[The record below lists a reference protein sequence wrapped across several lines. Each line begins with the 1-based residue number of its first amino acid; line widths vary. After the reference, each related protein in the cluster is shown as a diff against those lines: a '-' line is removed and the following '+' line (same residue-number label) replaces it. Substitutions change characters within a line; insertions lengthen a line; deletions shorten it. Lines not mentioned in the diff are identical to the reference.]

1 MIEQD
6 NNLKIPEPL
15 RADWFMVLVTIQ
27 ADLIYNALLVLSSPL
42 FLLYRSYRRAVSTVS
57 AAEKA
62 VKRAP
67 SRIAGSAGQGV
78 RRTWF
83 GIMGACHVSM
93 VMVLALILAVF
104 IGVGIVSLYI
114 EKPVVVRD
122 RLFFDYTEENPSAVF
137 SFDKRKRSFSVP
149 VGHNV
154 HVSLVLWM
162 PESEINRRIGVFQL
176 KVELLSLKGEAIA
189 RSSQP
194 CMLRFR
200 SKPIRLARTF
210 VMSVPLVAGIA
221 NEAQTM
227 RIDALKHQEK
237 WPRTKAVRATLIPR
251 AQTRTLPQL
260 YEAEI
265 VINSK
270 PPWIKRM
277 AYNWKW
283 TLCVWT
289 SMYLY
294 LAILTAFLW
303 CFRPVLFPYTAS
315 RTIEESETSVMEV
328 VEEEHEHEVMDR
340 RRRERRNQPRRRSF
354 AATQKTY
361 T

>member
-1 MIEQD
+1 MKEQD
-6 NNLKIPEPL
+6 NQLKIPEPL

-27 ADLIYNALLVLSSPL
+27 ADLIYNALVVLSSPF
-42 FLLYRSYRRAVSTVS
+42 FLLYRSYRRAVVTVS

-67 SRIAGSAGQGV
+67 AQIAGGAGRVV

-83 GIMGACHVSM
+83 GILGACHVSM
-93 VMVLALILAVF
+93 VMVLALILAVV
-104 IGVGIVSLYI
+104 IGVGIVSLYV

-137 SFDKRKRSFSVP
+137 SFDKKKRSFSVP
-149 VGHNV
+149 VGHSV

-176 KVELLSLKGEAIA
+176 KVELLSLKGETIA

-210 VMSVPLVAGIA
+210 VMSVPLIAGIA

-237 WPRTKAVRATLIPR
+237 MPRTKAVRATLIPR

-294 LAILTAFLW
+294 VAILTALLW
-303 CFRPVLFPYTAS
+303 CFRPVLFPYTSS
-315 RTIEESETSVMEV
+315 RTISESENLEIEV
-328 VEEEHEHEVMDR
+328 VEEEQEQVMER
-340 RRRERRNQPRRRSF
+340 RRRERRNQPRRRNF
-354 AATQKTY
+354 ATTQKSY

>member
-1 MIEQD
+1 MKDQD
-6 NNLKIPEPL
+6 NDLMIPEPL

-27 ADLIYNALLVLSSPL
+27 ADLIHNALVVLTTPL
-42 FLLYRSYRRAVSTVS
+42 FLLYRSYRRAVATISS
-57 AAEKA
+57 AEKA
-62 VKRAP
+62 VKQAP
-67 SRIAGSAGQGV
+67 SRITGGAARAV

-93 VMVLALILAVF
+93 VMVVAAAVAVV
-104 IGVGIVSLYI
+104 IGVGIVNLYVD
-114 EKPVVVRD
+114 KPVVVRE
-122 RLFFDYTEENPSAVF
+122 RLFFDYTEDNPSAVF
-137 SFDKRKRSFSVP
+137 SFDKKKRPFGVP
-149 VGHNV
+149 VGHSV

-162 PESEINRRIGVFQL
+162 PESDLNRRIGLFQL
-176 KVELLSLKGEAIA
+176 KVELLSLKGETIA

-210 VMSVPLVAGIA
+210 VMSFPLIAGIA

-227 RIDALKHQEK
+227 RIDALRHQEK

-251 AQTRTLPQL
+251 AQTWILPQL

-294 LAILTAFLW
+294 VTILVAVLW
-303 CFRPVLFPYTAS
+303 CFRPVLFPDIAS
-315 RTIEESETSVMEV
+315 RTIEESDNLESEV
-328 VEEEHEHEVMDR
+328 VEEEVIER
-340 RRRERRNQPRRRSF
+340 RLRERRNKPRRRSF
-354 AATQKTY
+354 TTTQ
-361 T
+361 